1 MADIKW
7 IKITTDMF
15 DDEKIKLIEKMPEAD
30 TLLVIWVKLI
40 CQAGRVNDRGYIYIT
55 PDLPFNAEDLAAVL
69 GREIKTVR
77 LALETFRR
85 LQMVTIDDNGVMYL
99 NNFEKH
105 QNIDGMEKVRQKT
118 LQRVHNFRDRKLIEA
133 GNVTVTL
140 RNATEKIREDKS
152 REEKDESL
160 QNVKVLINEKRY
172 DEILIG
178 HQTLSTIIRCLNGE
192 YSCSK
197 TNLRLYLEELKKLD
211 INLDEIGVTLQT
223 VTTKINL
230 PS

>member
-178 HQTLSTIIRCLNGE
+178 HQKLSTIIRCLNGE

-211 INLDEIGVTLQT
+211 ISLDDIGVTLQS
-223 VTTKINL
+223 VTTEINL